1 MRNNL
6 LFRHRA
12 GIIYL
17 MCTILFTANSWAAD
31 FSVDGL
37 CYDIIS
43 ANTVQVV
50 KPTSGKYTGDITILE
65 RVIYDE
71 QTYKVVAIGD
81 NAFQGAN
88 QVTSV
93 TLPLTGITSIGGWAF
108 NDCTGLTSFTLPAS
122 VTSIGEKAFYF
133 CDNLHDLYVCAT
145 DPAAYNPG
153 YMAFSKI
160 HYGSHKCTLHV
171 PTGCTAAYAA
181 DPTFS
186 VFTQVEEFD
195 PPQVYDLYVAGTQVT
210 SLNASDI
217 LGDGV
222 ASYEASSNTL
232 TISGNIT
239 APDNNTPCIDNGIN
253 NLTINVVSA
262 VTLTAYDKT
271 IYLKSSTTTITGSG
285 QLTLYATKIPDP
297 HDYVDTNYAIYTA
310 GNYLNISNANLLVT
324 GEIGCY
330 GNLNISNANLRVTG
344 SIGCSGNLNITNST
358 LSVDYT
364 FFGGENMNVT
374 NSTVSITNGSIMG
387 FKSFTLTDCYLK
399 TPQGGYYDSSSK
411 RLVDAK
417 GTPTYPVEIRPGA
430 GPTLYELY
438 VAGTRVTSENASG
451 ILGDGVA
458 SYDASSNTLTIS
470 GNITAPDNNT
480 PCIDN
485 GINNLTINV
494 VSAVTLT
501 AYDKTIY
508 LKSSTTTITGSGQ
521 LTLYATKIPDPHD
534 YVDTNYAI
542 YTAGNYL
549 NISNANLL
557 VTGEIGCYGNLNISN
572 ANLRVTGSIGCS
584 GNLNITNSTLSVDYT
599 FFGGENMNV
608 TNSTVSITNGSI
620 MGFKSFTLTDCYLKT
635 PQGGYYDS
643 SSRRLVDADG
653 KYSSIVE
660 IVPIEDPIGIEEILV
675 NPSDDTRK
683 VLHDGKLYIIRA
695 DGKVFNAQGA
705 RVN

>member
-6 LFRHRA
+6 LFHHRA
-12 GIIYL
+12 VIIYL
-17 MCTILFTANSWAAD
+17 MSAIFFTANAWATD

-50 KPTSGKYTGDITILE
+50 KPTSGKYTGDITIPE

-93 TLPLTGITSIGGWAF
+93 SLPLTGITSIGGWAF

-122 VTSIGEKAFYF
+122 VTSIGEKAFYY
-133 CDNLHDLYVCAT
+133 CDNIHDLYLHSEI
-145 DPAAYNPG
+145 PASYNSG
-153 YMAFSKI
+153 NMAFSKI
-160 HYGSHKCTLHV
+160 HYGSHVCTLHV

-195 PPQVYDLYVAGTQVT
+195 PPKLYDLYIAGTQVT
-210 SLNASDI
+210 EFNASDI
-217 LGDGV
+217 LGDRA
-222 ASYEASSNTL
+222 ASYESSSNTL

-271 IYLKSSTTTITGSG
+271 INIHSTTTLTGSA
-285 QLTLYATKIPDP
+285 QLTVTATKIPDP
-297 HDYVDTNYAIYTA
+297 NNPVDVNSAIFSE
-310 GNYLNISNANLLVT
+310 GNFLNISNANLLVT
-324 GEIGCY
+324 G
-330 GNLNISNANLRVTG
+330 L
-344 SIGCSGNLNITNST
+344 IGCSGNLNITNST
-358 LSVDYT
+358 LSVDCT
-364 FFGGENMNVT
+364 FIGGENMNVT

-399 TPQGGYYDSSSK
+399 TPQGGYYDSFSR

-438 VAGTRVTSENASG
+438 VAGTRVTSENILD
-451 ILGDGVA
+451 ILGDGAA
-458 SYDASSNTLTIS
+458 SYESSSNTLTIS

-501 AYDKTIY
+501 AYDKTINIH
-508 LKSSTTTITGSGQ
+508 STTTLTGSAQ
-521 LTLYATKIPDPHD
+521 LTVTATKIPDPNNP
-534 YVDTNYAI
+534 VDVNSAI
-542 YTAGNYL
+542 FSEGNFLNISDANLRVTGEIGCSGNL

-557 VTGEIGCYGNLNISN
+557 VTGP
-572 ANLRVTGSIGCS
+572 IGCS

-608 TNSTVSITNGSI
+608 TNSTVSITSGSI

-643 SSRRLVDADG
+643 SSRRLVDAKG
-653 KYSSIVE
+653 YYVSTVE
-660 IVPIEDPIGIEEILV
+660 ICPSEDPIGIEEILV
-675 NPSDDTRK
+675 TQSNDTRK

>member
-271 IYLKSSTTTITGSG
+271 INIQSTTTLTGSA
-285 QLTLYATKIPDP
+285 QLTVTATKIPDP

-501 AYDKTIY
+501 AYDKTINIQ
-508 LKSSTTTITGSGQ
+508 STTTLTGSAQ
-521 LTLYATKIPDPHD
+521 LTVTATKIPDPHD